1 MPGLFKEQLSG
12 SQDRVKVVRAVQSH
26 VDDLGFSEMGS
37 AREDLEQRA
46 DVIRLVSH
54 RTPAGCAE
62 NRLREKQE
70 ESRKPVRRVWQQSR
84 QEMTMARTRT
94 VEMEV
99 KEMRLDSGHILK
111 GELRVNIVFTGIKD
125 DSQVFD
131 LSNRKAG
138 VAVNQDRKLTA
149 KSQSQSVLRLES
161 PFPGEKLD

>member
-1 MPGLFKEQLSG
+1 
-12 SQDRVKVVRAVQSH
+12 
-26 VDDLGFSEMGS
+26 
-37 AREDLEQRA
+37 
-46 DVIRLVSH
+46 
-54 RTPAGCAE
+54 
-62 NRLREKQE
+62 
-70 ESRKPVRRVWQQSR
+70 
-84 QEMTMARTRT
+84 MTMARTRT

-138 VAVNQDRKLTA
+138 VAVNQDRKLIA